1 MSTGHRVPREGVA
14 ARLIGARNAAS
25 ALKASSTIR
34 VSLCV
39 RFSQL
44 GLGKFSHGQF
54 WCLTMRLSDTRWR
67 CRQSKLLNPHPQPP
81 WIFTE
86 AVPRDRSSRL
96 LDVSQP
102 VEFELL
108 IEVIQQ
114 KIVVPTAR
122 ALASNYAR
130 ATEGRSQH
138 TMTKHA
144 DNN

>member
-1 MSTGHRVPREGVA
+1 MRNWQSQVKGGVNRTGSRPAFRYPDMHNG
-14 ARLIGARNAAS
+14 G
-25 ALKASSTIR
+25 
-34 VSLCV
+34 
-39 RFSQL
+39 
-44 GLGKFSHGQF
+44 
-54 WCLTMRLSDTRWR
+54 LTMRLSDTRWR
-67 CRQSKLLNPHPQPP
+67 CRQSKLLNPHPPPP

-96 LDVSQP
+96 LDVSQR